1 MPSLNSGALSSLVRS
16 RWIRLVAV
24 QCVMLWSIPK
34 AGDDFPRSRPE
45 CDNVAFASCEH
56 LPIWLARITTELSV
70 ERAEDGRAF

>member
-1 MPSLNSGALSSLVRS
+1 
-16 RWIRLVAV
+16 
-24 QCVMLWSIPK
+24 MLWSIPK